1 MITNISNIIE
11 MEYNSSNSLS
21 FESFVKGFC
30 MKDLVDVDI
39 RVRYA
44 ETDQMGV
51 AYYANYLVWFEVG
64 RSEFCRKRGFRYADL
79 EALGYKLVVTD
90 VHCKYRNSARYDE
103 AVIVR
108 TRLKGVNKRMI
119 TFGYQILRKDREEV
133 IAEGETRHICVDS
146 KGKTKSLP
154 ENFLVC
160 LTA

>member
-1 MITNISNIIE
+1 
-11 MEYNSSNSLS
+11 
-21 FESFVKGFC
+21 
-30 MKDLVDVDI
+30 MKDAIDVDI

-64 RSEFCRKRGFRYADL
+64 RSEFCRKREFRYVDL

-90 VHCKYRNSARYDE
+90 VHCRYRNSARYDE

-108 TRLKGVNKRMI
+108 TKLKGVNKRMI
-119 TFGYQILRKDREEV
+119 TFGYQILRKDQEEV

-146 KGKTKSLP
+146 NGKTKSLP
-154 ENFLVC
+154 EKFLVC
-160 LTA
+160 LTG